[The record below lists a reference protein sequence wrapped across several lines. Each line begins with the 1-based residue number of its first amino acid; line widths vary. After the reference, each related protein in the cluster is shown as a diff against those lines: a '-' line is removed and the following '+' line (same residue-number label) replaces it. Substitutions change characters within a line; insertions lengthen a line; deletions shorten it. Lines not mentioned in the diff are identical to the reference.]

1 MASAARFDLAL
12 PLLVFVGS
20 GIGGVLRYGIDALV
34 AGRTTSSFPWGILA
48 INISGSFA
56 IGLLGSMIQRDDM
69 RALVLIGLL
78 GGYTTFS
85 AFSRDTVMLAQQG
98 RWGLSATYALASVV
112 LSVGA
117 CWAGMALSSSKETS
131 CTEHTAPSTRR

>member
-1 MASAARFDLAL
+1 MASAARMDLAL
-12 PLLVFVGS
+12 PLMVFVGS
-20 GIGGVLRYGIDALV
+20 GAGGLLRYGIDALV
-34 AGRTTSSFPWGILA
+34 TSRSPSALPWGILA
-48 INISGSFA
+48 INVTGSLA
-56 IGLLGSMIQRDDM
+56 IGLLGGMIAREDL

-98 RWGLSATYALASVV
+98 RWGLSAAYAVLSVV

-117 CWAGMALSSSKETS
+117 CALGSLLS
-131 CTEHTAPSTRR
+131 PSRAIG